1 MSKNNIIYQSPPE
14 DIAWK
19 LQENDQNLVVESIQK
34 CFHDAAKPLNI
45 NMALY
50 GTSIMINLALPT
62 KVANILIVK
71 NLNKNFPER
80 TATHG
85 SCYSGINYLFFDRD
99 DLSSYRRSWSCY

>member
-19 LQENDQNLVVESIQK
+19 LKENDQNLVVESIQK

-62 KVANILIVK
+62 KVSNIFTVK
-71 NLNKNFPER
+71 NLNPHTPVAQKVSDEVVIRRFQGE
-80 TATHG
+80 G
-85 SCYSGINYLFFDRD
+85 VEFF
-99 DLSSYRRSWSCY
+99 LNRS

>member
-19 LQENDQNLVVESIQK
+19 LEENHQNLVVESIQK

-62 KVANILIVK
+62 KVSNILTLK
-71 NLNKNFPER
+71 YLNKKFKER

-85 SCYSGINYLFFDRD
+85 SRYSGINYLFLDRN